1 MINDSLTIA
10 TALVSLFVIILVFG
24 SIYYSYVTT
33 KKNMR
38 ILARNSIL
46 MSADDEMLELCKKIM
61 NIDPNACP
69 LLDGDTSKLIKAD
82 PEKLKMLL
90 KNHLKNLEEKV

>member
-10 TALVSLFVIILVFG
+10 TALASLLVIILVFG
-24 SIYYSYVTT
+24 SIYYSHVTT
-33 KKNMR
+33 NRNMKT
-38 ILARNSIL
+38 LARNAIL
-46 MSADDEMLELCKKIM
+46 MDADDEMRDLCKKIM

-82 PEKLKMLL
+82 PEQLKLIL
-90 KNHLKNLEEKV
+90 KKHLSKLENNN